1 MFHAGAPE
9 AAAHR
14 GWPLA
19 VAVALTRNPS
29 AVGAAISAYKNIN
42 KISLVSS
49 FADGDFDAL
58 RGIFFKSPRSTHV
71 LVPVRYGYRSFCPK
85 I

>member
-58 RGIFFKSPRSTHV
+58 RGIFFLYKLDLAYHQS
-71 LVPVRYGYRSFCPK
+71 K
-85 I
+85 